1 MPKPIDRCAVLTG
14 GLGATLSPS
23 LSWGQAR
30 AVRQQGAAGLHL
42 ATRAPSVSVVGAI
55 RSSVDLQDVLAIDR
69 DVWAAVRA
77 MKDWPTHDLF
87 PQHGF

>member
-1 MPKPIDRCAVLTG
+1 MPKPIDRRAVLTG

-30 AVRQQGAAGLHL
+30 AVRQQGTAGLHL

-55 RSSVDLQDVLAIDR
+55 RSSIDR